1 MTIGRRTRSI
11 EWDARTSGGSRYVAD
26 VVLPGTLVARV
37 LRSPHP
43 HARILSLDAA
53 AAARMPGV
61 AAVLTARDLSDR
73 LYKHEGGR
81 LSDRRPLARD
91 VVRFVGEEVAVVAAE
106 TAAQAEAA
114 LGAIRARYEPLP
126 AVTTVAAAL
135 ADGAPRLHARASG
148 TNVSLVIERAYG
160 DVEAGRRAAAATATG
175 RYRFGRQAHACMEP
189 NGTLARWDPEARRL
203 ELWTSTQSP
212 YFVREEVARILDLDM
227 DQVVV
232 REIAVGGGFGSKSK
246 IADQEALAGA
256 LAVRTGRPVR
266 LVLSRAEEFA
276 TTKCRHAFDVDLT
289 TGVDKDGRL
298 THREAGILVDNG
310 AYNHSGAS
318 VTGAAVAAAAS
329 WYRTGGGVHVRAT
342 LVDTNKHPGGQFRGY
357 GHPQIAFAIE
367 SQMDELARACG
378 RDPIDFRILNAHRS
392 GDVTR
397 AGWRLHSAHLV
408 ECLEAVRD
416 AIGWREKR
424 ARAGTGRG
432 VGVAVAM
439 HVSGARTYEH
449 ANRADAGVDVRADG
463 TVRIR
468 FGGADPGTGQKTALA
483 QVAAEELGVDLSRI
497 TVVTM
502 DSEET
507 PFDLGSWSSRGTV
520 MGVHAVGTVARS
532 AARRLRELAADKLG
546 VPAESVLL
554 RDGHAVAG
562 DARVPIEDLVTTLG
576 GALDVTESAVVDTEL
591 VNFATGVADISPAYA
606 FAAHAVEVEVDRDTG
621 TIRVVQVVAAHDC
634 GTAINPTAVESQ
646 IVGGVV
652 MGLGAALSEELLY
665 EGGRLINPAYLHYAL
680 PRAADAPPVR
690 TIILGHADPHSP
702 YGVKGVGEISMVPVA
717 PAVANAVAHAV
728 GVRIRE
734 LPITPDK
741 VLTAL
746 RAQDG
751 RRRRYHVWRR
761 PRRWWIASMRWAYP
775 RGVHALLHRWGTG
788 AADPTPPAPV
798 AALERPAAMAEAL
811 TALSRDRAARPL
823 GGGTDLLPLIE
834 QGLARPTRL
843 VDLGGVTELDHVSQ
857 SAAGDLLIGAGV
869 TLSALARRPEVA
881 GDQALRQAIASIAS
895 PQIREMA
902 TVGGN
907 LCQAKRCWFYRNGFD
922 CYKRRGVTA
931 PCYAVLG
938 DNRYYHAVL
947 GAHRCQAVTPSDLAT
962 VLVALDA
969 TVRIA
974 SRRGERA
981 LSMARF
987 YTGPGET
994 ALRPDELITSVTIP
1008 AAARARVSGFEK
1020 LRLWEG
1026 DFSVVSACASL
1037 DVADGRVRNAR
1048 IVLGAIAPTPY
1059 RARAVEQRLRGQ
1071 RLDPSTI
1078 IAAAEAWT
1086 RAAHPLPGNAWKV
1099 DAACG
1104 LLRRCL
1110 EACRA
1115 EHGA

>member
-1 MTIGRRTRSI
+1 MTLGRPTRSI
-11 EWDARTSGGSRYVAD
+11 EWDARTSGASRYVAD

-43 HARILSLDAA
+43 HARILSIDAEPA
-53 AAARMPGV
+53 GRMPGV
-61 AAVLTARDLSDR
+61 AAVLTAADLADH

-106 TAAQAEAA
+106 TAAQAVAA
-114 LGAIRARYEPLP
+114 LGMIHVRYQPLP

-135 ADGAPRLHARASG
+135 AEGAARLHQRASG
-148 TNVSLVIERAYG
+148 TNVSLVIDRAYG
-160 DVEAGRRAAAATATG
+160 DVEAGRRAASVTATG

-189 NGTLARWDPEARRL
+189 NGTLARWDSATGRL

-212 YFVREEVARILDLDM
+212 YFVREEVARILELDLG
-227 DQVVV
+227 QVIV

-246 IADQEALAGA
+246 ITDHEVLAGA

-266 LVLSRAEEFA
+266 LVLSREEEFA
-276 TTKCRHAFDVDLT
+276 TTKCRHDFDVELT
-289 TGVDKDGRL
+289 TGVDGDERL
-298 THREAGILVDNG
+298 THRDARILVDNG

-318 VTGAAVAAAAS
+318 VTGAAVAAVAS
-329 WYRTGGGVHVRAT
+329 WYRTRGVHVRAT

-367 SQMDELARACG
+367 SQMDELADARG
-378 RDPIDFRILNAHRS
+378 IDPIDFRILNAHRA
-392 GDVTR
+392 GDVTQ
-397 AGWRLHSAHLV
+397 AGWRLQSAHLV

-424 ARAGTGRG
+424 AHGGAGRG

-449 ANRADAGVDVRADG
+449 ANRAEARIDVRPDG
-463 TVRIR
+463 EIRVR
-468 FGGADPGTGQKTALA
+468 FGGADPGTGQKTVIA

-502 DSEET
+502 DSDET

-520 MGVHAVGTVARS
+520 MSAHAVGTAARS

-546 VPAESVLL
+546 VPVEDVSL

-562 DARVPIEDLVTTLG
+562 DVRIAIEDLVTGLG
-576 GALDVTESAVVDTEL
+576 GELSVTEAAVVDTEL
-591 VNFATGVADISPAYA
+591 VNFATGVADISPAYS
-606 FAAHAVEVEVDRDTG
+606 FAAHAVEVEVDRATG
-621 TIRVVQVVAAHDC
+621 EVRVLDVVAAHDC
-634 GTAINPTAVESQ
+634 GAAINPTAVESQ

-652 MGLGAALSEELLY
+652 MGLGAALGEELLY
-665 EGGRLINPAYLHYAL
+665 EGGRLVNPAYLHYAL
-680 PRAADAPPVR
+680 PRAADVPPIR
-690 TIILGHADPHSP
+690 AMLLGRADPHSP

-728 GVRIRE
+728 GVRVRE

-741 VLTAL
+741 VLGAL
-746 RAQDG
+746 GGRDG
-751 RRRRYHVWRR
+751 RRRRYHLWRR
-761 PRRWWIASMRWAYP
+761 PGRWWIGSMRWAYP
-775 RGVHALLHRWGTG
+775 RGVHAVLDRWGTR
-788 AADPTPPAPV
+788 AAGVPPPV
-798 AALERPAAMAEAL
+798 AITSLERPTAVADAVDVLGRDPEAA
-811 TALSRDRAARPL
+811 PV

-834 QGLARPTRL
+834 QGLGRPRTL
-843 VDLGGVTELDHVSQ
+843 VDLDGVAELARIRETD
-857 SAAGDLLIGAGV
+857 AGDLLVGAGV
-869 TLSALARRPEVA
+869 TLADLARWPRLAPV
-881 GDQALRQAIASIAS
+881 LRQVVTSIAS

-907 LCQAKRCWFYRNGFD
+907 LCQAKRCWFYRNGFP
-922 CYKRRGVTA
+922 CYKRSGATA

-962 VLVALDA
+962 ALVALDA
-969 TVRIA
+969 TVQIA
-974 SRRGERA
+974 GRAGERV
-981 LSMARF
+981 LPVARL
-987 YTGPGET
+987 YSGPGET
-994 ALRPDELITSVTIP
+994 VLRPGEIVTAVHIP

-1026 DFSVVSACASL
+1026 DFAVVSACTSL
-1037 DVADGRVRNAR
+1037 DVADGTVRDARV
-1048 IVLGAIAPTPY
+1048 VLGAVAPTPY
-1059 RARAVEQRLRGQ
+1059 RARAVERRLRGR
-1071 RLDPSTI
+1071 RLAAET
-1078 IAAAEAWT
+1078 IAAAADAWVG
-1086 RAAHPLPGNAWKV
+1086 AAHPLAGNEWKV

-1110 EACRA
+1110 EACRVS
-1115 EHGA
+1115 HDG